1 MRRNICKRIFFL
13 MRIFVRSCLVVECFF
28 RLSLFQV
35 CNLFFNFREAREDKR
50 EKGSLVFLV
59 EYNLSDALL
68 GTKVFAGNKS
78 LCCRVKKENN
88 LKKYKQT
95 YRTLLKTETCNF

>member
-13 MRIFVRSCLVVECFF
+13 MRIFVRSCLVVKCCF

-50 EKGSLVFLV
+50 EKGSLVFLE

-68 GTKVFAGNKS
+68 GTKVFA
-78 LCCRVKKENN
+78 VV
-88 LKKYKQT
+88 
-95 YRTLLKTETCNF
+95 